1 MSNLNII
8 IHEFSQLGTRF
19 FLKSNQSLLTSSET
33 RRVKKVYGFA
43 LRFYKI
49 SHVQSSVIQIISY
62 MIPCFNRNPKK
73 DCLKNEAKHRLLH

>member
-8 IHEFSQLGTRF
+8 IHEFSQVEIWF
-19 FLKSNQSLLTSSET
+19 FFSRVIKAFLTSSNT
-33 RRVKKVYGFA
+33 RRMKEVYGFA

-73 DCLKNEAKHRLLH
+73 IV

>member
-1 MSNLNII
+1 ML
-8 IHEFSQLGTRF
+8 EQDFFSRVIKAF
-19 FLKSNQSLLTSSET
+19 LTSSET
-33 RRVKKVYGFA
+33 RRLKEVYGFA

-73 DCLKNEAKHRLLH
+73 IV

>member
-33 RRVKKVYGFA
+33 RRVKKGLWFCFEI
-43 LRFYKI
+43 LQDI
-49 SHVQSSVIQIISY
+49 SRTIIGYSNNFIHDS
-62 MIPCFNRNPKK
+62 MF
-73 DCLKNEAKHRLLH
+73 